1 VTGDPTGPDV
11 RSGSFPLP
19 DSLTLA
25 GRQAFSGA
33 VHDYADHLSAQLA
46 EQALHHHRPA
56 SVYTTQD
63 VHAAKYAYEQR
74 LREQEDGR
82 GVTVRGLVL
91 PLLLGAVVLGGLA
104 NFTTGIVQAA
114 LLGLFVAAETAG
126 LLLIWRAGRG
136 SGPTAGSRAEPARPA
151 VRGSQIGQHPLP

>member
-1 VTGDPTGPDV
+1 MTGDPTGPNA
-11 RSGSFPLP
+11 RSCSFPLP

-33 VHDYADHLSAQLA
+33 VHDYADHLSTQLA
-46 EQALHHHRPA
+46 QQALHHHRPA
-56 SVYTTQD
+56 SVFTTQD

-82 GVTVRGLVL
+82 GVTVRGLAL
-91 PLLLGAVVLGGLA
+91 LLLLGAVALGGLA

-126 LLLIWRAGRG
+126 LLLIWRGRPRI
-136 SGPTAGSRAEPARPA
+136 GPDDR
-151 VRGSQIGQHPLP
+151 